1 MRRRLAQKFK
11 SSFRPSREPSPGG
24 VVETSGTA
32 PPTVPA
38 PIVPASHNPPI
49 QEPDETRSVILVG
62 PRDLWQ
68 EAFSSLPQVAQS
80 KLQSLAG
87 DQPLAATSIS
97 HGITNLLDEI
107 DKKRRKCEEET
118 WKCVVEGQEIVLR
131 DYAVK
136 LVDGLKLAGDIAVE
150 FVPGPAKLVWPVL
163 KGVMTVGNCAAP
175 VVVEGGGGMND
186 VLVLMFPGHCDQ
198 LHRTDGCTADV
209 LGKTGA
215 QRGNWPDLRE

>member
-11 SSFRPSREPSPGG
+11 SLFRLSRKPSPGG
-24 VVETSGTA
+24 VVETSGIA
-32 PPTVPA
+32 PLTVPA
-38 PIVPASHNPPI
+38 PIVPASHNPPV
-49 QEPDETRSVILVG
+49 QELDETRGVTLVG
-62 PRDLWQ
+62 LRDLWQ
-68 EAFSSLPQVAQS
+68 EAFNKLHPDTRS

-87 DQPLAATSIS
+87 DQLLATTNIS
-97 HGITNLLDEI
+97 HNITNLLDEI
-107 DKKRRKCEEET
+107 DNKRRKGEEET

-150 FVPGPAKLVWPVL
+150 FVPGPAKLVWLVL
-163 KGVMTVGNCAAP
+163 KGFMTVGNCAAP

-186 VLVLMFPGHCDQ
+186 VLMFPGHCDQ